1 MFVAFATLEHQGEVL
16 QEMRKHERKEV
27 AELLAMR
34 ALQEIALQNKWQD
47 YTMIDVTVRNVNE

>member
-1 MFVAFATLEHQGEVL
+1 MFVAFATLEHQGEMF

-47 YTMIDVTVRNVNE
+47 YAMINVNSEEC